1 MAAKLRSPR
10 NQARRRL
17 EPALRGFVETH
28 IWTRSNFN
36 RRIVAMPKGI
46 QAAEKMKR
54 WADKK
59 GGHAAKP
66 DGFDRSSGDSIASLA
81 DAWLASLTSRAYSP
95 RSVEAAGWALKTFQ
109 TWAHERDLS
118 KPGQITRAILESY
131 QRHLARIETERG
143 KPFSVSTQRARL
155 GTLQRWFAW
164 LCRSRWLEA
173 NPAADLDMPRK
184 QPRSLPKAF
193 TLDEVRA
200 ILAVP
205 DVGDALGVRDRA
217 MLEVLYVTGVRR
229 RELTMLDVGDINFD
243 GETLTV
249 RKGKGGK
256 DRLVPLGSR
265 AIEWLRH
272 YLAHTRPRLATSATD
287 GALFITGYGERFNVN
302 ALGNHIRKLI
312 EKAQLDRPGSCHIL
326 RHSCAT
332 HMHERGADIR
342 VIQQLLGHARLDT
355 TAIYTDVSIHHLK
368 DVHARTHPAASEAAT
383 APTVNSEGG

>member
-1 MAAKLRSPR
+1 M
-10 NQARRRL
+10 
-17 EPALRGFVETH
+17 
-28 IWTRSNFN
+28 
-36 RRIVAMPKGI
+36 
-46 QAAEKMKR
+46 
-54 WADKK
+54 
-59 GGHAAKP
+59 
-66 DGFDRSSGDSIASLA
+66 
-81 DAWLASLTSRAYSP
+81 
-95 RSVEAAGWALKTFQ
+95 
-109 TWAHERDLS
+109 
-118 KPGQITRAILESY
+118 
-131 QRHLARIETERG
+131 
-143 KPFSVSTQRARL
+143 STQRARL
-155 GTLQRWFAW
+155 GTLQRFF
-164 LCRSRWLEA
+164 RWLVRAHEIEA

-184 QPRSLPKAF
+184 QPRTLPKAF

-217 MLEVLYVTGVRR
+217 MLEVLYVTGIRR
-229 RELTMLDVGDINFD
+229 RELTMLDVADISFD

-265 AIEWLRH
+265 ALDWLRR
-272 YLAHTRPRLATSATD
+272 YLTHTRPRLAAGTSD
-287 GALFITGYGERFNVN
+287 SALFITGYGERFNVN

-312 EKAQLDRPGSCHIL
+312 DKAELDRPGSCHLL

-368 DVHARTHPAASEAAT
+368 DVHARTHPAASAETT
-383 APTVNSEGG
+383 APTVSSEGR

>member
-1 MAAKLRSPR
+1 MKMAE
-10 NQARRRL
+10 Q
-17 EPALRGFVETH
+17 
-28 IWTRSNFN
+28 
-36 RRIVAMPKGI
+36 
-46 QAAEKMKR
+46 MKR

-66 DGFDRSSGDSIASLA
+66 DGFDRSAADSLAALA
-81 DAWLASLTSRAYSP
+81 DAWLATLTARAYSP
-95 RSVEAAGWALKTFQ
+95 RSVEAAGWALKVFQ
-109 TWAHERDLS
+109 QWAHERDLS

-131 QRHLARIETERG
+131 QRHLAKIETERG

-155 GTLQRWFAW
+155 GTLQRFF
-164 LCRSRWLEA
+164 RWLVRAHEIEA

-184 QPRSLPKAF
+184 QPRTLPKAF

-217 MLEVLYVTGVRR
+217 MLEVLYVTGIRR
-229 RELTMLDVGDINFD
+229 RELTMLDVADISFD

-265 AIEWLRH
+265 ALDWLRR
-272 YLAHTRPRLATSATD
+272 YLTHTRPRLAAGTSD
-287 GALFITGYGERFNVN
+287 SALFITGYGERFNVN

-312 EKAQLDRPGSCHIL
+312 DKAELDRPGSCHLL

-368 DVHARTHPAASEAAT
+368 DVHARTHPAASAETT
-383 APTVNSEGG
+383 APTVSSEGR

>member
-1 MAAKLRSPR
+1 MA
-10 NQARRRL
+10 
-17 EPALRGFVETH
+17 
-28 IWTRSNFN
+28 
-36 RRIVAMPKGI
+36 KGI

-59 GGHAAKP
+59 GGSVAKP
-66 DGFDRSSGDSIASLA
+66 DGFDRSSGDSLASLA
-81 DAWLASLTSRAYSP
+81 DAWLATLTARAYSP
-95 RSVEAAGWALKTFQ
+95 RSVEAARWSLHTFQ
-109 TWAHERDLS
+109 AWAHERDIT
-118 KPGQITRAILESY
+118 KPANVTRAMLESF
-131 QRHLARIETERG
+131 QRHLARIETSKG
-143 KPFSVSTQRARL
+143 KPFSVSTQRGRL

-164 LCRSRWLEA
+164 LCRTRWLDA

-184 QPRSLPKAF
+184 QPRALPKAF
-193 TLDEVRA
+193 TLDEVRT

-229 RELTMLDVGDINFD
+229 RELTMLDVADINFEV
-243 GETLTV
+243 ETLTV

-265 AIEWLRH
+265 ALDWLRR
-272 YLAHTRPRLATSATD
+272 YLAHTRPRLTTGTSD
-287 GALFITGYGERFNVN
+287 SALFITGYGERFNVN

-312 EKAQLDRPGSCHIL
+312 DKAELDRPGSCHIL

-368 DVHARTHPAASEAAT
+368 DVHARTHPANQPADNDQA
-383 APTVNSEGG
+383 EG